1 MGTTLSNEM
10 IKVIDSLAN
19 NNVQAAKE
27 YALEVCKLDDSKKNR
42 YAIERLTK
50 IFENRTEAFLDVPY
64 PLKGLLEIQDVKNT
78 KFRPDRYYLDENR
91 EELYELIKNSLNVSD
106 KLAMFGIPYLNSTLL
121 YGEPGT
127 GKTEFAKAVA
137 VRLDMPF
144 AYVNFSYLIDSLLG
158 KTSQNIQKIFD
169 YIQNEKCVLLLDEL
183 DCIGLKRNKADGA
196 EGELARTTISLMQ
209 CLDRLNDGQIIIAAT
224 NRYDRLDPALVRRFQ
239 RKFEFTR
246 YDAAG
251 NRKLVMKYL
260 DNVGIPYDIQSVESY
275 LNDLDA
281 TQASIVQHMNDCIVS
296 AVSIGSDFV
305 RLG

>member
-1 MGTTLSNEM
+1 M
-10 IKVIDSLAN
+10 
-19 NNVQAAKE
+19 
-27 YALEVCKLDDSKKNR
+27 
-42 YAIERLTK
+42 ERLTK

-64 PLKGLLEIQDVKNT
+64 SLKGLLKVQDIKNT

-137 VRLDMPF
+137 GRLDMPL

-183 DCIGLKRNKADGA
+183 DCIGLKRNKVDGA

-239 RKFEFTR
+239 RKFEFT
-246 YDAAG
+246 
-251 NRKLVMKYL
+251 
-260 DNVGIPYDIQSVESY
+260 
-275 LNDLDA
+275 
-281 TQASIVQHMNDCIVS
+281 
-296 AVSIGSDFV
+296 
-305 RLG
+305 